1 MKLGKIYRVIKFQQS
16 KWLAPYIQT
25 NSTLRAQAKND
36 FEKEF
41 FKLMNNA
48 VYGKTCENL
57 KKRTDIK
64 LVTDRKKAKKLV
76 EKPHCLGFK
85 IFKEELVGISM
96 RKIRVLIDKP
106 FYVGFA
112 VLELSKLLM
121 YQFHYDFIQPMY
133 GLRAELLFTDTD
145 SLMYE
150 IECADAYK
158 DMWQNR
164 DRFDLAGYP
173 NTSEFHD
180 PTNNK
185 VIGKF
190 KDEANGEPIVEFVGL
205 KPKMYSYILLHEL
218 PNKGVNPVEKHRS
231 KGICRA
237 AARRLRH
244 KDFLEQLQR
253 PAENYLVN
261 RRIASKLHKLYTYE
275 IKKRGLC
282 AYDDKR
288 FLLEDGVTSLAFGH
302 TRITAQHV
310 DVLPA
315 DGQNFI
321 VNSSELGEEERAN
334 AEDLAIP
341 DESVAAHPPSRP
353 TTPMAV
359 DITSATPRSRAES
372 PMSARSISPAFR
384 RPQTYTSISTP
395 LRPAATP
402 ARAPTP
408 QRAPLYAPAVSRRSA
423 SLSTEDALLIIAEA
437 HKQAPNIAF
446 LIPHLSI
453 DSSHILPLISHA
465 KDCFIE
471 RATQPRMI
479 QKLKDTY
486 TLILEYHQ

>member
-1 MKLGKIYRVIKFQQS
+1 
-16 KWLAPYIQT
+16 
-25 NSTLRAQAKND
+25 
-36 FEKEF
+36 
-41 FKLMNNA
+41 
-48 VYGKTCENL
+48 
-57 KKRTDIK
+57 
-64 LVTDRKKAKKLV
+64 
-76 EKPHCLGFK
+76 
-85 IFKEELVGISM
+85 
-96 RKIRVLIDKP
+96 
-106 FYVGFA
+106 
-112 VLELSKLLM
+112 
-121 YQFHYDFIQPMY
+121 
-133 GLRAELLFTDTD
+133 
-145 SLMYE
+145 MYE
-150 IECADAYK
+150 IECADVYK

-173 NTSEFHD
+173 NNSEFHD

-205 KPKMYSYILLHEL
+205 KPKMYSFILLHEL

-288 FLLEDGVTSLAFGH
+288 FLLEDGVHSLAFGH
-302 TRITAQHV
+302 RQITARHE
-310 DVLPA
+310 DELPA
-315 DGQNFI
+315 DGENFI
-321 VNSSELGEEERAN
+321 VNSNELGEDETEN
-334 AEDLAIP
+334 AEDLAVPEEASALPIAR
-341 DESVAAHPPSRP
+341 AAS
-353 TTPMAV
+353 PMAI
-359 DITSATPRSRAES
+359 DISAATPRSRAES

-384 RPQTYTSISTP
+384 RPQTYTRISTP
-395 LRPAATP
+395 MRPAATP

-408 QRAPLYAPAVSRRSA
+408 QRAPLYTPAESRGPA
-423 SLSTEDALLIIAEA
+423 SLSTEDAQLIINEA
-437 HKQAPNIAF
+437 HKERPNIAF
-446 LIPHLSI
+446 LIPHVSI

-465 KDCFIE
+465 KDCFIK

-479 QKLKDTY
+479 QKLKDSY
-486 TLILEYHQ
+486 TLILEFHQ